1 MWDRELG
8 CEVASL
14 PHEDVV
20 NSVAFCPRDQEVMV
34 SGGDDHKYV
43 VTTVQVSRSHRLLS
57 GSKFGYQG
65 EEREKQ
71 NRNRNNC
78 RYCNCLLRS
87 EIVII
92 K

>member
-20 NSVAFCPRDQEVMV
+20 NSVAFCPRDQELMV

-43 VTTVQVSRSHRLLS
+43 VTTVQVSGLIVLLS
-57 GSKFGYQG
+57 GSKFGFQG

-71 NRNRNNC
+71 NRKR
-78 RYCNCLLRS
+78 
-87 EIVII
+87 
-92 K
+92 